1 MEKNKFLSLKPMLLE
16 EVSKPFNSKDYIYE
30 LKFDGIRVLILI
42 ENGKIVIRSRNGI
55 ILNEVYP
62 ELENIKNITKETCIF
77 DGEIVLLNDGK
88 PDFTKV
94 MERFKLKNKNKIL
107 LMMENYP
114 VTFIVFDI
122 LYMNKYLTDLTLIER
137 KKLLETFKDT
147 DVFVKSKYIE
157 ENGKELFKVIKKN
170 KLEGVVVK
178 KKDSKYYFDIRS
190 KDWLK
195 IKNWI
200 TEEFY
205 VCGYQFNKNNT
216 IAIIL
221 GEKNKDDFYYVGK
234 VLMGR
239 KHPLYFKILDTNT
252 IKNYVKNYSVKDSNF
267 ISPKYKLKINYI
279 ERTKEN
285 NLREANIN

>member
-1 MEKNKFLSLKPMLLE
+1 M
-16 EVSKPFNSKDYIYE
+16 
-30 LKFDGIRVLILI
+30 
-42 ENGKIVIRSRNGI
+42 
-55 ILNEVYP
+55 YP

-114 VTFIVFDI
+114 VTFHVFDI

-137 KKLLETFKDT
+137 KKILETFKDT

-157 ENGKELFKVIKKN
+157 ENGKELFKVVKKN
-170 KLEGVVVK
+170 KLEGVVAK
-178 KKDSKYYFDIRS
+178 KKDSKYYFDTRS

-200 TEEFY
+200 TEEYY

-239 KHPLYFKILDTNT
+239 KHTLYFKILDTNT

-279 ERTKEN
+279 ERTKDN